1 MYRKLFQTLA
11 GCLMLACACSN
22 KEAEMNVNM
31 VHIPVSADGMENMD
45 KMPQIR
51 FDSQTHNFGKLIQ
64 GEKVSFAY
72 KFKNTGKAAL
82 VIASVVPSCGCTV
95 ADFTKTP
102 LMPDEE
108 GYVSINFNSE
118 TKKGFVSSGVIVQ
131 ANTYPSE
138 TRLTFEA
145 TVVQP

>member
-11 GCLMLACACSN
+11 CCLLLICSCSN
-22 KEAEMNVNM
+22 RDAEVNINM

-45 KMPQIR
+45 KMPQIL
-51 FDSQTHNFGKLIQ
+51 FDSKTHDFGKLIQ

-72 KFKNTGKAAL
+72 MFKNTGKAAL
-82 VIASVVPSCGCTV
+82 VIAAGVPSCGCTV
-95 ADFTKTP
+95 ADFSKTP
-102 LMPDEE
+102 LMPGEE
-108 GYVSINFNSE
+108 GYVTINFNSE
-118 TKKGFVSSGVIVQ
+118 TKKGFVSSGVTVQ

-145 TVVQP
+145 TVVQL